1 MAMEEKTNMK
11 EKNIVQQSVRKTIL
25 HLAIPSFVAQLV
37 SILYNMV
44 DRIYLGKIEGEGTM
58 ILAGLGLTLPII
70 TMINAFANLV
80 GLGGSPL
87 VAIALGR
94 KDKKE
99 AEKILGNSAILLGIL
114 AVFVTVSL
122 LISGESL
129 LYLLGATEETIDYAV
144 KYLRIYTIGSVFV
157 MCSLG
162 LNSFLL
168 TQGFNKISMR
178 NQCIG
183 ATINI
188 VLDPVFI
195 YGLHLGIEGAAI
207 ATVISQGVCSVLIL
221 NFLLGKKTNIQL
233 KWIPLEKNIVK
244 KITALG
250 FSTFFWNVSESLVQI
265 VFFRK
270 LLQYGSPLD
279 VTAMTLIF
287 SISTYTSLPSSG
299 IHQGAQPVISYSY
312 GAGDK
317 KSLKESIQML
327 ILADVIC
334 CWLAMLV
341 VEIFPES
348 LFRMFTDDSKVISL
362 GVHGIRTYFLGR
374 VLMGIHGGLQ
384 EMFRSIGYAKSAIY
398 ISFVRKGVLLIP
410 LALILPELWGLGTDG
425 VYIAEAITDNLT
437 AVNAVIVFLLLRK
450 KIFGGSMENS
460 VQLK

>member
-1 MAMEEKTNMK
+1 MEEKYS
-11 EKNIVQQSVRKTIL
+11 EQQSVRKTIL

-37 SILYNMV
+37 SMLYNMV
-44 DRIYLGKIEGEGTM
+44 DRIYLGRIEGEGTM

-70 TMINAFANLV
+70 TIINAFANLV

-94 KDKKE
+94 KEKKE
-99 AEKILGNSAILLGIL
+99 AEKILGNSTIVL
-114 AVFVTVSL
+114 ATLSVFVTVSL

-129 LYLLGATEETIDYAV
+129 LYLLGATEDTIDYAV
-144 KYLRIYTIGSVFV
+144 KYLRIYTMGSVFV

-183 ATINI
+183 AVINI
-188 VLDPVFI
+188 VLDPVLI
-195 YGLHLGIEGAAI
+195 YGFHLGIEGAAI

-221 NFLLGKKTNIQL
+221 SFLLGKKTKIRL
-233 KWIPLEKNIVK
+233 KWLPLEKYIVK

-250 FSTFFWNVSESLVQI
+250 FSTFFWNASESLVQI
-265 VFFRK
+265 VFFRR
-270 LLQYGSPLD
+270 LLQYGSSLD

-287 SISTYTSLPSSG
+287 SISTYMSLPTSG

-317 KSLKESIQML
+317 KSLKESIRML
-327 ILADVIC
+327 ILTDVIC
-334 CWLAMLV
+334 CWLAMFF
-341 VEIFPES
+341 VETFPEA
-348 LFRMFTDDSKVISL
+348 LFHIFTDDPEVIAI
-362 GVHGIRTYFLGR
+362 GVHGIRIYFLGR
-374 VLMGIHGGLQ
+374 VLFGIHGGLQ
-384 EMFRSIGYAKSAIY
+384 EMFRSIGYAKSALY
-398 ISFVRKGVLLIP
+398 IAFVRKGVLLIP
-410 LALILPELWGLGTDG
+410 LAMILPEFWGLGTDG
-425 VYIAEAITDNLT
+425 VYLAEAITDNLT

-450 KIFGGSMENS
+450 TIFGDNTENS
-460 VQLK
+460 PQFQ